1 MDNKIILFCKGADT
15 VIKERLDPNSVNLFD
30 DTEEHLNVLAL
41 KVIWK
46 KNVDKLNFF
55 LNHLQKF
62 AEEALRTLCLAWKEI
77 PEAEYQNWK
86 NRYHEAR

>member
-41 KVIWK
+41 KVI
-46 KNVDKLNFF
+46 
-55 LNHLQKF
+55 
-62 AEEALRTLCLAWKEI
+62 
-77 PEAEYQNWK
+77 
-86 NRYHEAR
+86 